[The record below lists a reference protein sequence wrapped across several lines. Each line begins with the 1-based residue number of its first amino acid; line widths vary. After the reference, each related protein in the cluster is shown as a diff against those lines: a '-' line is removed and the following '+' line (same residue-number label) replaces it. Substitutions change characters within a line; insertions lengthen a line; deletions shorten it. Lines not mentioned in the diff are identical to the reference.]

1 MVFNDRPT
9 YKDRHAAELIVARR
23 DDLHLK
29 AEYIAADLSL
39 AVASPLQSCG
49 GPYNIGTKLMSA
61 NALAIHHLP

>member
-1 MVFNDRPT
+1 
-9 YKDRHAAELIVARR
+9 VARR